1 MAAQENTTT
10 ATTTDECSPGTVPI
24 ACTLTPAGL
33 AAQAGR
39 WERLAARAMTECART
54 AHGIR
59 IWFRPEPGAE
69 EELRAL
75 VAVETGCCPWATW
88 TVQPSGGQ
96 IMLDVRSS
104 GDGITALHDMFT
116 GLRQS

>member
-1 MAAQENTTT
+1 MAAQENTT

-75 VAVETGCCPWATW
+75 VAVETGCCSWATW
-88 TVQPSGGQ
+88 TVQPSGGP